1 MIRKETIKKT
11 RDFLNAVKKGLP
23 TINLGYISP
32 QDMAFLHDISRA
44 RFSAAVNLG
53 YFKPVGRRGRGFI
66 YKCTVPYF
74 NEDIAAAVI
83 RREYNMREAADRG
96 SKKPSV
102 PKKIRE
108 YSPKVE
114 VLDAISTLQDN
125 GYKGMLYRSNM
136 ALEAM
141 ERIVL

>member
-11 RDFLNAVKKGLP
+11 RDFLNAVKRGLS

-32 QDMAFLHDISRA
+32 QKVAFLHDVSRA

-108 YSPKVE
+108 YSLKVE

>member
-11 RDFLNAVKKGLP
+11 RDFLNAVKGELA
-23 TINLGYISP
+23 TINKGFLTVSE
-32 QDMAFLHDISRA
+32 MADIYEVSDGRMV
-44 RFSAAVNLG
+44 AAVDLG

-74 NEDIAAAVI
+74 NGDIAAAVI
-83 RREYNMREAADRG
+83 RREYNMREATDRG
-96 SKKPSV
+96 GKKPSV

-108 YSPKVE
+108 YSLEVE

-125 GYKGMLYRSNM
+125 GYKGMLYRSNV

>member
-11 RDFLNAVKKGLP
+11 RDFLNAVKGVLA
-23 TINLGYISP
+23 TINKGSLTVSE
-32 QDMAFLHDISRA
+32 MADIYEVSDGRMV
-44 RFSAAVNLG
+44 AAVDLG
-53 YFKPVGRRGRGFI
+53 YFKPIGYRGKRPM
-66 YKCTVPYF
+66 YRSTVPYF

>member
-11 RDFLNAVKKGLP
+11 RDFLNAVKNGLA
-23 TINLGYISP
+23 TINKGFLTVSE
-32 QDMAFLHDISRA
+32 MADIYEVSDGRMV
-44 RFSAAVNLG
+44 AAVDLG

-74 NEDIAAAVI
+74 NEDIAASVI

-108 YSPKVE
+108 YSPKAE

-136 ALEAM
+136 ALDAIEQ
-141 ERIVL
+141 VTL